1 MNQFG
6 IIDVLYGTA
15 LIITF
20 VILIYVFIDL
30 IKENNKFKKFTMI
43 PKKRPVRDYRGKT
56 QVTSINNNTQ
66 ITMNKALTQ
75 ETLDLA
81 KSKGYDPELY
91 GVESN
96 VLRTWLNEKGVHF
109 SKYENGVYEGIK
121 ATYLRNV
128 VTSSSAK
135 LKYSDAEKWEHALKA
150 ALELLPDD
158 DRDLFTLEDSN
169 VLEAKTSSTTEI
181 AELTK
186 AIKKLTKAINKLN
199 L

>member
-1 MNQFG
+1 
-6 IIDVLYGTA
+6 
-15 LIITF
+15 
-20 VILIYVFIDL
+20 
-30 IKENNKFKKFTMI
+30 
-43 PKKRPVRDYRGKT
+43 
-56 QVTSINNNTQ
+56 
-66 ITMNKALTQ
+66 MNKALTQ
-75 ETLDLA
+75 ETLELA

-128 VTSSSAK
+128 ITSSSAK

-158 DRDLFTLEDSN
+158 DRDLFTLEDSRSIEK
-169 VLEAKTSSTTEI
+169 LMESKTSSSTEI